1 MLDCES
7 RDMSSSLI
15 SHPKG
20 ENKMDTIYGIANI
33 AIGVVVFVLEGILIL
48 TAVVTL
54 PIWIIP
60 YLIIFRR

>member
-1 MLDCES
+1 
-7 RDMSSSLI
+7 
-15 SHPKG
+15 
-20 ENKMDTIYGIANI
+20 MDTIYGIANI